1 MDNIIFYKL
10 KNGSCQPEKH
20 GDWIDLCSDGNYYIR
35 EGQYMEIGLGV
46 AMELPENCEA
56 LVLPRSSTFRKYGI
70 LMANSIG
77 VIDHDFCGDNDYWS
91 FPAYA
96 TRDVFIDK
104 GTRLSQF
111 RVISSQD
118 VKLVEVQTLNNPDRG
133 GLGSTD

>member
-1 MDNIIFYKL
+1 MDNVIFYKL
-10 KNGSCQPEKH
+10 KSDYCKPEKY
-20 GDWIDLCSDGNYYIR
+20 GEWIDLRADADYYLD
-35 EGQYMEIGLGV
+35 EGGYIEIGLGV

-56 LVLPRSSTFRKYGI
+56 IVLPRSSTFRKFGI
-70 LMANSIG
+70 LMANSAG

-96 TRDVFIDK
+96 TRDTYIPI
-104 GTRLSQF
+104 GTRLAQF

-118 VKLVEVQTLNNPDRG
+118 VKLIEVQALNNPDRG